1 MTSAMRAEELSAGYG
16 DLLAIRDISIDI
28 EESSIL
34 GLVGRNGAGKST
46 TLRALAGL
54 NRAMSGRIYLGDN
67 DVTGLSAARRSRA
80 GVSLVPEGK
89 RIFGERTVMENLV
102 IGGYAFGLSR
112 ARLKTRADDIFNLF
126 PILRE
131 FHGRRAGV
139 LSGGQQQMLA
149 IAQALMSGPKVLLLD
164 EPSSGLAPSVLR
176 EVLQAIKRMRDSSGL
191 TVLLVE
197 QAPDLV
203 LAFAD
208 TVAVLDVGRIVLT
221 GSADESGLRDRI
233 HAVYLTGA
241 STAAG
246 QVDHSGAQ
254 ASPGP

>member
-1 MTSAMRAEELSAGYG
+1 M
-16 DLLAIRDISIDI
+16 AIRDVSVVL
-28 EESSIL
+28 EHSSML

-54 NRAMSGRIYLGDN
+54 NRAMSGRIYFGDR
-67 DVTGLSAARRSRA
+67 DVTGSSAAQRSRA
-80 GVSLVPEGK
+80 GISLVPEGK

-102 IGGYAFGLSR
+102 IGGFAFHLSR
-112 ARLKTRADDIFNLF
+112 SRLQARADEIFELF

-131 FHGRRAGV
+131 FRGRRAAF

-176 EVLQAIKRMRDSSGL
+176 EVLHAVTRMRDSNGL
-191 TVLLVE
+191 SVVLVE
-197 QAPDLV
+197 QAPDLA

-208 TVAVLDVGRIVLT
+208 TIAVLDVGRIVLT
-221 GSADESGLRDRI
+221 GSASEPGLRDQI
-233 HAVYLTGA
+233 HAVYLAGA
-241 STAAG
+241 STKR
-246 QVDHSGAQ
+246 
-254 ASPGP
+254 